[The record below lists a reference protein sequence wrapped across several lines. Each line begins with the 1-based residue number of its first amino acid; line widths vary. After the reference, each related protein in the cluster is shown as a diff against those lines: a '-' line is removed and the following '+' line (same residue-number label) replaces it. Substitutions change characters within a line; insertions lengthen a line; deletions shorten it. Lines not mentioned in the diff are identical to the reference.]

1 MPDFT
6 SALYL
11 GFVHPSASLPPWGAL
26 TLGRPAALEEP
37 AGALSLVRELPQL
50 IGGEAGMLYP
60 STLHLFRDVFQ
71 VTAPKGSIIMF
82 DAAAYPIARWG
93 AEGAAINGVPIETFP
108 HRDV

>member
-11 GFVHPSASLPPWGAL
+11 GFNHPSASLPPWGAL

-37 AGALSLVRELPQL
+37 TGGPALAQELTRL
-50 IGGEAGMLYP
+50 IGGEAGIVYP

-71 VTAPKGSIIMF
+71 VTAPKGTLIVF
-82 DAAAYPIARWG
+82 DAAGLPDRTLGGGGRCAQQWRLD
-93 AEGAAINGVPIETFP
+93 
-108 HRDV
+108 RDFSAS